1 MVNSENI
8 YVKEVKNA
16 RTYKEG
22 EKWYMELVFVDESRC
37 TYIIP
42 KVGPIISDDEYITIK
57 DLFEETYS
65 RRMVHH
71 PIYPSKIS
79 DGIEI
84 LQNTY
89 DICMVPHFNCL
100 DNNEKL
106 TTVTDTYFVKI
117 EPKKSTKKKMTL
129 KEIEKELGYE
139 IDLVGEVDPK

>member
-8 YVKEVKNA
+8 YVKEVINA
-16 RTYKEG
+16 RTYKEEG
-22 EKWYMELVFVDESRC
+22 NWYMELVFVDESGY

-65 RRMVHH
+65 RHMVHH
-71 PIYPSKIS
+71 QIYPSKIS
-79 DGIEI
+79 DGMRI

-89 DICMVPHFNCL
+89 DIFMVPHFNCL
-100 DNNEKL
+100 DNNGKL
-106 TTVTDTYFVKI
+106 RTATDTYFVKI
-117 EPKKSTKKKMTL
+117 GPKKSTKKKMTL

-139 IDLVGEVDPK
+139 IDLVEE

>member
-1 MVNSENI
+1 MDNAENI

-16 RTYKEG
+16 RTYKEEG
-22 EKWYMELVFVDESRC
+22 NWYMELVFVDESGC

-65 RRMVHH
+65 RCMVHH
-71 PIYPSKIS
+71 PIYPPKIL
-79 DGIEI
+79 DGIGI

-89 DICMVPHFNCL
+89 DIFMVPHFNCL
-100 DNNEKL
+100 DNNGKL
-106 TTVTDTYFVKI
+106 RTVTDTYFVKI

-129 KEIEKELGYE
+129 KEIEKELGYK
-139 IDLVGEVDPK
+139 IDLVGE

>member
-8 YVKEVKNA
+8 YVKEVINA
-16 RTYKEG
+16 RTYKEEG
-22 EKWYMELVFVDESRC
+22 NWYMELVFVDESGY

-65 RRMVHH
+65 RHMVHH

-79 DGIEI
+79 DGIGI

-89 DICMVPHFNCL
+89 DIFMVPHFNCL
-100 DNNEKL
+100 DNNGKL

>member
-22 EKWYMELVFVDESRC
+22 ENWYMELVFVNESGC

-65 RRMVHH
+65 RHMVHH
-71 PIYPSKIS
+71 QMACEYYKMLMIFLWFHIS
-79 DGIEI
+79 I
-84 LQNTY
+84 
-89 DICMVPHFNCL
+89 V
-100 DNNEKL
+100 
-106 TTVTDTYFVKI
+106 
-117 EPKKSTKKKMTL
+117 
-129 KEIEKELGYE
+129 
-139 IDLVGEVDPK
+139 

>member
-8 YVKEVKNA
+8 YVKEVINA
-16 RTYKEG
+16 RTYKEEG
-22 EKWYMELVFVDESRC
+22 NWYMELVFVDESGY

-65 RRMVHH
+65 RHIVHH

-79 DGIEI
+79 GGIGI

-89 DICMVPHFNCL
+89 DIFMVPHFSCL
-100 DNNEKL
+100 DNTGKL
-106 TTVTDTYFVKI
+106 ATVTDTYFVKI

-139 IDLVGEVDPK
+139 IDLVEE

>member
-8 YVKEVKNA
+8 YVKEVINA
-16 RTYKEG
+16 RTYKEEG
-22 EKWYMELVFVDESRC
+22 NWYMELVFVDESGY

-42 KVGPIISDDEYITIK
+42 KVGPIISDDECIIIK
-57 DLFEETYS
+57 DLFEEFEETYS
-65 RRMVHH
+65 RYRVHH

-79 DGIEI
+79 DGIRI

-89 DICMVPHFNCL
+89 DIYMVPHFNCL
-100 DNNEKL
+100 DNNGKL
-106 TTVTDTYFVKI
+106 TTVTDAYFVKI

-139 IDLVGEVDPK
+139 IDLVEE

>member
-8 YVKEVKNA
+8 YVKEVINA
-16 RTYKEG
+16 RTYKEEG
-22 EKWYMELVFVDESRC
+22 NWYMELVFVDESGY

-65 RRMVHH
+65 RHMVHH
-71 PIYPSKIS
+71 LIYPSKIS
-79 DGIEI
+79 DGMGI

-89 DICMVPHFNCL
+89 DIFMVPHFNCL
-100 DNNEKL
+100 DNNGKL
-106 TTVTDTYFVKI
+106 RTATDTYFVKI
-117 EPKKSTKKKMTL
+117 EPKKSTKKKITL

-139 IDLVGEVDPK
+139 IELMEEQK

>member
-1 MVNSENI
+1 MVNGENI

-22 EKWYMELVFVDESRC
+22 GNWYMELVFVNESGY

-57 DLFEETYS
+57 DLFEGIYL
-65 RRMVHH
+65 RHMADH
-71 PIYPSKIS
+71 PIYPPKIS

-89 DICMVPHFNCL
+89 DVFMVPHFNCL
-100 DNNEKL
+100 DNNGKL
-106 TTVTDTYFVKI
+106 RTVTDTYFVKI
-117 EPKKSTKKKMTL
+117 EPKTSTKKKMTL

-139 IDLVGEVDPK
+139 IDLIEE

>member
-8 YVKEVKNA
+8 YVKEVINA
-16 RTYKEG
+16 RTYKEEG
-22 EKWYMELVFVDESRC
+22 NWYMELVFVDESGY

-42 KVGPIISDDEYITIK
+42 KVGPIISDDECITIK

-71 PIYPSKIS
+71 PIYPSKIP
-79 DGIEI
+79 DGIGI

-89 DICMVPHFNCL
+89 DIYMVPHFNCL
-100 DNNEKL
+100 DNNGKL

-129 KEIEKELGYE
+129 KDIEKELGYE
-139 IDLVGEVDPK
+139 IDLVEE

>member
-1 MVNSENI
+1 MVNGENI

-22 EKWYMELVFVDESRC
+22 GKWYMELVFVDESGY

-57 DLFEETYS
+57 DLFEEFEETYS
-65 RRMVHH
+65 RYRVHH

-79 DGIEI
+79 DGIRI

-89 DICMVPHFNCL
+89 DIYMVPHFNYL
-100 DNNEKL
+100 DNNGKL
-106 TTVTDTYFVKI
+106 TTVTDIYFVKI
-117 EPKKSTKKKMTL
+117 APKKSTRKKMTL

-139 IDLVGEVDPK
+139 IDLMEE

>member
-8 YVKEVKNA
+8 YVKEFINA
-16 RTYKEG
+16 RTYKEEG
-22 EKWYMELVFVDESRC
+22 NWYMELVFVDESGY

-65 RRMVHH
+65 RHMAHR

-79 DGIEI
+79 GGIGI

-89 DICMVPHFNCL
+89 DIFMVPHFNHL
-100 DNNEKL
+100 DNTGKL
-106 TTVTDTYFVKI
+106 VTVTDIYIVKI

-129 KEIEKELGYE
+129 KDIEKELGYE
-139 IDLVGEVDPK
+139 IDLVEEVDPK

>member
-1 MVNSENI
+1 MVNGENI
-8 YVKEVKNA
+8 YVKDVKNA

-22 EKWYMELVFVDESRC
+22 GNWYMELVFVNESGY

-57 DLFEETYS
+57 DLFEGIYS
-65 RRMVHH
+65 QHIVHH
-71 PIYPSKIS
+71 PIYPPKIS
-79 DGIEI
+79 DGIGI

-89 DICMVPHFNCL
+89 DIFMVPHFNCL
-100 DNNEKL
+100 DNTGKL
-106 TTVTDTYFVKI
+106 VTATDTYFVKI

>member
-1 MVNSENI
+1 MVNSGNI
-8 YVKEVKNA
+8 YVKEVKNV

-22 EKWYMELVFVDESRC
+22 GNWYMELVFVNESGH

-57 DLFEETYS
+57 DLFEKIYS
-65 RRMVHH
+65 RHMAHR

-79 DGIEI
+79 GGIGI

-89 DICMVPHFNCL
+89 DIFMVSHFNCL
-100 DNNEKL
+100 DNTGKL
-106 TTVTDTYFVKI
+106 ATVTDIYIVKI

-139 IDLVGEVDPK
+139 IDLVEE

>member
-8 YVKEVKNA
+8 YVKEVINA
-16 RTYKEG
+16 RTYKEEG
-22 EKWYMELVFVDESRC
+22 NWYMELVFVDESGY

-71 PIYPSKIS
+71 LIYPSKIS
-79 DGIEI
+79 DGMEI

-89 DICMVPHFNCL
+89 DIFMVPHFNYL
-100 DNNEKL
+100 DNNGKL
-106 TTVTDTYFVKI
+106 RTATDTYFVKI
-117 EPKKSTKKKMTL
+117 EPKKPTKKKMTL

-139 IDLVGEVDPK
+139 IDLMEEVDPK

>member
-22 EKWYMELVFVDESRC
+22 ENWYMELVFANESGC
-37 TYIIP
+37 TYVIP

-57 DLFEETYS
+57 DLFEEFEETYS
-65 RRMVHH
+65 RYMVHH

-79 DGIEI
+79 DGIKI
-84 LQNTY
+84 LQNIY
-89 DICMVPHFNCL
+89 DIFMVPHFNYL
-100 DNNEKL
+100 DNNGKL
-106 TTVTDTYFVKI
+106 ATVTDTYFVKI

-139 IDLVGEVDPK
+139 IDLVEE

>member
-8 YVKEVKNA
+8 YVKEVINA
-16 RTYKEG
+16 RTYKEEG
-22 EKWYMELVFVDESRC
+22 NWYMELVFVDESGY

-65 RRMVHH
+65 RHIVHH

-79 DGIEI
+79 GGIGI

-89 DICMVPHFNCL
+89 DIFMVPHFSCL
-100 DNNEKL
+100 DNNGKL
-106 TTVTDTYFVKI
+106 RTATDTYFVKI
-117 EPKKSTKKKMTL
+117 APKKSTRKKMTL
-129 KEIEKELGYE
+129 KEIEKRVRL
-139 IDLVGEVDPK
+139 

>member
-8 YVKEVKNA
+8 YVKEVINA
-16 RTYKEG
+16 RTYKEEG
-22 EKWYMELVFVDESRC
+22 NWYMELVFVDESGY

-71 PIYPSKIS
+71 STYPSKIS
-79 DGIEI
+79 DGIGI

-100 DNNEKL
+100 DNNGKL

-139 IDLVGEVDPK
+139 IDLVEE